1 MLKKVGLVF
10 LFFFLVKLSY
20 GEIIYKLDVS
30 IDAANSKLRA
40 AATISSDRPEK
51 INIYTDGL
59 DIKAVLF
66 GKEKLS
72 TDRAVYSLEI
82 SPGKEL
88 TVVYELV
95 LDDYNSEDIITD
107 EAISLIGQWYPFLDR
122 LAVYKLAVE
131 VPGDFILISE
141 SEETSVEKK
150 DGKAVYRFKFP
161 YPLEHLHL
169 IGTTKYIVKE
179 EKFNGVLIQAYFFE
193 RDIDLADKYIQHA
206 KKHIQDYSQLIGPF
220 PYKRFA
226 IVENFFPTGY
236 SMPTFTLI
244 GQRLIRFP
252 FILKSS
258 FPHEILH
265 QWFGCSV
272 YVDDESGNWAEG
284 LTTYL
289 SDYRF
294 SEDKTSYRKNTILKY
309 LAYAGEEFPLT
320 AFRGKTDRRSEAIG
334 YGKTMMVFYMLE
346 DIIGTE
352 NFRKVLSLIY
362 SNFKFKRVSWGDIRA
377 VVNHV
382 TGEDYSWFF
391 KQWVERKGRPELE
404 IEVKDHTLKD
414 DGFHISLSIKQK
426 DKPYRL
432 KLRVFVETYLGT
444 EKYEFWV
451 DRKNQEITVV
461 SQNEPLNIV
470 IDRDYQVFRDL
481 TWEEVNPV
489 IYFTLADKSSVV
501 YSMDKMEYVPVS
513 GYFSEG
519 VLKNPDQFSYSD
531 IYNKNVVILGGDNP
545 VVEKIFGK
553 KLPVDTAYVEVFK
566 NPFGDENVITVF
578 NLKSVMQAKM
588 VIGRIKHYGKYS
600 RLVFDGFRITEK
612 SIKNYQNGIRLSV
625 RQKAEIVSDTG
636 IKTFD
641 DIVKDALNNRI
652 VYIGEQHTMFSN
664 HAMQLNIIKAVYEK
678 YPDIAIGMEMFQRS
692 KQDVLDKFINGEI
705 SEKEFLKESD
715 YYRAWKYNYNLYRP
729 IILFCR
735 KNKIRIIAL
744 NADRELVKKVSDKG
758 IESLSKEEQKK
769 LPSDMDFVNV
779 RYIEYLKSIFAEHK
793 SALKKKKRFINFL
806 QSQIIWDETMAE
818 TASNFLKE
826 NPDKKLIVL
835 AGGGHI
841 RFRFGIPSRVE
852 RRTGER
858 GLTVLMDD
866 QLKKGIADY
875 IVYTAHLTGEK
886 EKKLGVYVEETGNG
900 LKVVEVNKGSVAE
913 KSGIKKGDII
923 IQFNDKKVKDLID
936 LKVELFFAQGENTVV
951 VKRKGKLV
959 KLKVDFSQ

>member
-1 MLKKVGLVF
+1 MLKKVRLVF
-10 LFFFLVKLSY
+10 LFFFLVQYSY
-20 GEIIYKLDVS
+20 GEIFYKLDVS
-30 IDAANSKLRA
+30 VDTQNSRLK
-40 AATISSDRPEK
+40 ATATLSSDKPER
-51 INIYTDGL
+51 INLYTDGL
-59 DIKAVLF
+59 DIKTVFF
-66 GKEKLS
+66 GKKQLPVNK
-72 TDRAVYSLEI
+72 AVYSLKLL
-82 SPGKEL
+82 PGKEL
-88 TVVYELV
+88 KVVYELFV
-95 LDDYNSEDIITD
+95 DGYDSQDVITD
-107 EAISLIGQWYPFLDR
+107 EAVSLLGQWYPFLDK
-122 LAVYKLAVE
+122 LAVYQLTVKIPE
-131 VPGDFILISE
+131 GFTLISE
-141 SEETSVEKK
+141 SEKTSVEKK
-150 DGKAVYRFKFP
+150 DGKAIYRFNFP
-161 YPLEHLHL
+161 YPLEHVHL
-169 IGTTKYIVKE
+169 IGTTKYVIKE
-179 EKFNGVLIQAYFFE
+179 EKFNGILIQTYFFE
-193 RDIDLADKYIQHA
+193 SELDIADKYIQHA
-206 KKHIQDYSQLIGPF
+206 KKHIQEYSKLIGPF

-258 FPHEILH
+258 LPHEILH

-272 YVDDESGNWAEG
+272 YVDDGSGNWAEG

-294 SEDKTSYRKNTILKY
+294 AEDKVSYRKNTILKY
-309 LAYAGEEFPLT
+309 LAYADTEIPLT

-346 DIIGTE
+346 DLIGGE
-352 NFRKVLSLIY
+352 NFKKVLSLMY
-362 SNFKFKRVSWGDIRA
+362 SNFRFKRVSWEDIRT

-382 TGEDYSWFF
+382 SGEDYNWFF
-391 KQWVERKGRPELE
+391 KQWVKRKGKPELE

-414 DGFHISLSIKQK
+414 NGFHISLSIKQK
-426 DKPYRL
+426 EKPYRL
-432 KLRVFVETYLGT
+432 KLRMFIETYLGI
-444 EKYEFWV
+444 EKHEFWV
-451 DRKNQEITVV
+451 DRKNQEITVI
-461 SQNEPLNIV
+461 SHNEPISLIL
-470 IDRDYQVFRDL
+470 DRDYQVFRNL
-481 TWEEVNPV
+481 MWEEINPV
-489 IYFTLADKSSVV
+489 IYFTLADKTSVV
-501 YSMDKMEYVPVS
+501 YSADKVEYAPIS
-513 GYFSEG
+513 GYYTEG

-553 KLPVDTAYVEVFK
+553 KLPVNQAYVEVFK
-566 NPFGDENVITVF
+566 NPFGEKNVITVF

-600 RLVFDGFRITEK
+600 KLVFDGFRITEK
-612 SIKNYQNGIRLSV
+612 SIKNYQNGIILTV

-636 IKTFD
+636 IKSFGNV
-641 DIVKDALNNRI
+641 IKDALDNRI
-652 VYIGEQHTMFSN
+652 IYIGEQHTLFSN

-678 YPDIAIGMEMFQRS
+678 YPSIAVGMEMFQRS
-692 KQDVLDKFINGEI
+692 KQEVLDKFINGEI
-705 SEKEFLKESD
+705 SEKEFLKKSD
-715 YYRAWKYNYNLYRP
+715 YYKAWKYNYNLYRP

-744 NADRELVKKVSDKG
+744 NADRELVKKVSDNG

-769 LPSDMDFVNV
+769 LPKDMDFVNV
-779 RYIEYLKSIFAEHK
+779 KYIEYLKGIFAEHK
-793 SALKKKKRFINFL
+793 TALKKKKRFINFL

-841 RFRFGIPSRVE
+841 RYRFGIPSRVE

-886 EKKLGVYVEETGNG
+886 EKKLGVYVEETGKG

-913 KSGIKKGDII
+913 KSGIKKDDII
-923 IQFNDKKVKDLID
+923 IQFNDKKIKDLID

-951 VKRKGKLV
+951 VKRKGKQV